1 MGYPLINPEVC
12 IVKKIA
18 LFSTALAL
26 FACLPSQAGW
36 LTGQTLLQVGSGD
49 AGGEY
54 TWFQIAGTAVNP
66 AGCSSTDIYIVRTL
80 PRNALSILLAGKL
93 SGSPVRLYVHDT
105 LCDAYTGRPLVKE
118 VALQ

>member
-1 MGYPLINPEVC
+1 MKR
-12 IVKKIA
+12 IVS
-18 LFSTALAL
+18 FSAALAL
-26 FACLPSQAGW
+26 LACLPAQAGW
-36 LTGQTLLQVGSGD
+36 LTDQTLLQVGSGD

-66 AGCSSTDIYIVRTL
+66 AGCSSADIYVVRTL
-80 PRNALSILLAGKL
+80 PRNALAILLAGKV
-93 SGSPVRLYVHDT
+93 SGSPVRLFVHDT